1 MNQISKKMLIPDY
14 HRFESQLPVVFDHF
28 NTIYRS
34 INARLKAEQV
44 RVS

>member
-1 MNQISKKMLIPDY
+1 MMAHVY
-14 HRFESQLPVVFDHF
+14 YRFESQLPNVFDHF

-34 INARLKAEQV
+34 VNARLKAEQV